1 MKFNIAL
8 KLALGF
14 GIVILIM
21 GGLTLY
27 NYTQLKILQQLQDDG
42 AKRAKDGVIAQE
54 GSGMGDKLYRIIA
67 DTIINRDFKESSVR
81 WAATKKEAIKD
92 VDLIAKS
99 ADTAEETTWA
109 AEASATL
116 VKVIDLYEK
125 QIIPAAIE
133 NDAKKIAEL
142 DGEMD
147 GLLTSFEAPL
157 QKITKSLLAEQ
168 DAADKVFDQDIE
180 QIIRVGVTLATIGLI
195 LSVLFGVLI
204 ARSITV
210 PLGAGVRFAGAIANG
225 DLTTRL
231 DEKYKN
237 QRDEVGDLAKAL
249 DGMLQKLTT
258 VVAGVKQASGN
269 VAAGSEQMS
278 TSSEELSQGAN
289 EQSASVE
296 EVSASIEEMTATIRQ
311 NADNASQT
319 EKIATKSATDAKD
332 GGEAVRRTVAAMK
345 SIADKV
351 SIIQE
356 IARQTNLLSLNASI
370 EAARA
375 GEHGKG
381 FAVVASEVQKLA
393 ERSQQAAGEIGELSK
408 SSVEV
413 AEKAGVMLEKL
424 VPDIQKTAELVAEI
438 NAASAEQNN
447 GAQQINN
454 AMQQLSGVVQQNA
467 AGAEE
472 IASTAEE
479 LSSQAMQLQDTIGFF
494 RIDDDRLKPAAQH
507 GPAPRIAH
515 APAGAHHGFLPA
527 AKAPRARLVSGM
539 TPVKPGGIKI
549 DLSNPGD
556 AEDGDFKK
564 F

>member
-1 MKFNIAL
+1 MRFSIGL

-14 GIVILIM
+14 GFLLLIM
-21 GGLTLY
+21 GGLTIY
-27 NYTQLKILQQLQDDG
+27 NYTQFKRFSAMQDEG
-42 AKRAKDGVIAQE
+42 GRRTKDGVTAQE
-54 GSGMGDKLYRIIA
+54 GAGMGNKIYRVVA
-67 DTIINRDFKESSVR
+67 DTIINRDFKDAATR
-81 WAATKKEAIKD
+81 WAAVKKECLDDIQ
-92 VDLIAKS
+92 DLTRI
-99 ADTAEETTWA
+99 ADTPTEKKWIAD
-109 AEASATL
+109 ASAAL
-116 VKVIDLYEK
+116 AKILFLYENK
-125 QIIPAAIE
+125 ILAAAIA
-133 NDAKKIAEL
+133 NDTKAIETL

-147 GLLTSFEAPL
+147 ALLLTYEEPL
-157 QKITKSLLAEQ
+157 NKYTQSLLAEQ
-168 DAADKVFDQDIE
+168 AKSDQEFDTQISQTTTTGIALALAGVFLSLLSGI
-180 QIIRVGVTLATIGLI
+180 LI
-195 LSVLFGVLI
+195 S
-204 ARSITV
+204 RTITV
-210 PLGAGVRFAGAIANG
+210 PLGAGVRFAGEIAAGN
-225 DLTTRL
+225 LMIRL
-231 DEKYKN
+231 NEKYRN
-237 QRDEVGDLAKAL
+237 QKDEVGDLAKAL
-249 DGMLQKLTT
+249 DAMLQKLTS

-393 ERSQQAAGEIGELSK
+393 ERSQQSAGEIGELSK

-413 AEKAGVMLEKL
+413 AEKAGTMLEKL
-424 VPDIQKTAELVAEI
+424 VPDIQRTAELVAEI

-479 LSSQAMQLQDTIGFF
+479 LSSQAMQLQETIGFF
-494 RIDDDRLKPAAQH
+494 RIEEDRANPAAAR
-507 GPAPRIAH
+507 APVARLPH
-515 APAGAHHGFLPA
+515 AAARPQVAR
-527 AKAPRARLVSGM
+527 AKATGGM
-539 TPVKPGGIKI
+539 TPVKPGGIQL

-556 AEDGDFKK
+556 HEDGDFKK
-564 F
+564 Y